1 MLFRHLHNSRPQQF
15 VSRPFVVGDRI
26 IVKGA
31 INVHGI
37 VEAIDYTRTLVR
49 VDQLL
54 PVLIP
59 NKTLQDAVIINESR
73 AGNSAVRNNYVG
85 PRNLNFSF
93 QMPYKDMDQ
102 VGLTCVD

>member
-1 MLFRHLHNSRPQQF
+1 M
-15 VSRPFVVGDRI
+15 
-26 IVKGA
+26 
-31 INVHGI
+31 HGI

-49 VDQLL
+49 IDQLL

-93 QMPYKDMDQ
+93 QMPYKDMDKVW
-102 VGLTCVD
+102 VGVVACGCRDSSNVSSLTHGAWLMR